1 MGHNCDKSML
11 ALSGMKGSLEHEG
24 QKLLGNHGYAS
35 GMCVI
40 PDAERPTAW
49 TVQQSS
55 LRSVV
60 ERVIGQVMMT
70 FAVASGVFRGTPE
83 KQVLALM
90 CMYHI
95 VQHRLGLSPLCR
107 H

>member
-1 MGHNCDKSML
+1 
-11 ALSGMKGSLEHEG
+11 MKGSLEREG
-24 QKLLGNHGYAS
+24 QKLLGDCGYAS
-35 GMCVI
+35 GVCII
-40 PDAERPTAW
+40 PDTKRPTAW

-55 LRSVV
+55 LRLVV
-60 ERVIGQVMMT
+60 ERVIGQVMT

-90 CMYHI
+90 CVYHI
-95 VQHRLGLSPLCR
+95 VQHRLGLSPLCQ

>member
-11 ALSGMKGSLEHEG
+11 ALLGMKGSLECEG
-24 QKLLGNHGYAS
+24 QKLLGDRGYAS

-40 PDAERPTAW
+40 PDAVQPTVW

-55 LRSVV
+55 LRLVV
-60 ERVIGQVMMT
+60 ERVIGQVMT

-83 KQVLALM
+83 QQVLALM
-90 CMYHI
+90 CVYHI
-95 VQHRLGLSPLCR
+95 VQHRLGLSPLYR
-107 H
+107 Q